1 MLNTFIIFSFV
12 ALWHDLRFNLLLWAW
27 CIYICLIPEIL
38 IKSYFN
44 NEKRQYLKNKMWFRY
59 LRAWVCSVVI
69 ILMIAANLIGFGIGN
84 KELVE
89 ALIYLLKLTT
99 VKRFLIISTV
109 ILSPFTFTMFF
120 IRDLEQK
127 NGIQKKF

>member
-1 MLNTFIIFSFV
+1 MGLDYLCFINSRI
-12 ALWHDLRFNLLLWAW
+12 
-27 CIYICLIPEIL
+27 I
-38 IKSYFN
+38 IKSYFTQ
-44 NEKRQYLKNKMWFRY
+44 EKMQYLKNYLWFRY
-59 LRAWVCSVVI
+59 LRGFSCSIVI
-69 ILMIAANLIGFGIGN
+69 ILMISANLIGFGIGN